1 MPIGYY
7 RCLGMGQPGTSP
19 FLLSHLG
26 RSPGIW
32 KPFLHSCGVDRG
44 SINTALKES
53 VGVTNHSNPDSF
65 WMDSDTSAVGEMSRC
80 LGRAPSF

>member
-53 VGVTNHSNPDSF
+53 IGVINHSNPIVF
-65 WMDSDTSAVGEMSRC
+65 GWTLIPLLWEEC
-80 LGRAPSF
+80 LDA